1 MRRSSGGPRLFGKFP
16 VAGVHDYAAHT
27 VQWLGQRLVSLVV
40 GGFALMGF
48 CLVPLG
54 EHTALGHLAAL
65 WRTDAARGFAQGLV
79 TGARAVVAELDA
91 ATGEKTEPS
100 SQPVEPRRRAPAAP
114 RRTAPANASL
124 VAPEAEPLLCLWPP
138 GPAALPPVPGA
149 TAAPLVV
156 AAPAAAASALRPDG

>member
-1 MRRSSGGPRLFGKFP
+1 M
-16 VAGVHDYAAHT
+16 
-27 VQWLGQRLVSLVV
+27 QWLGQRLVSLLV

-65 WRTDAARGFAQGLV
+65 WRTDAARGFAHGLV

-91 ATGEKTEPS
+91 ATGERAEPS
-100 SQPVEPRRRAPAAP
+100 SQPVEPRRHAPAAP
-114 RRTAPANASL
+114 RRAAPANASL
-124 VAPEAEPLLCLWPP
+124 VAQEAEPLLCLWPP

-149 TAAPLVV
+149 AVAPLVM